1 MGIINNEKY
10 KGDILLGKTFTVD
23 PISKRRLEN
32 LGEEDRYYIH
42 NHHEPIITEEQFERA
57 QEIRNRRNGNRKHNV
72 IPGNVRSSA
81 DSLHLVVWW
90 NVDFAVLIFHAD
102 AGIVVLNIKRQY
114 GSVLSQRRKEK
125 DFVLIVRVFRNR

>member
-42 NHHEPIITEEQFERA
+42 DHHEPIITEEQFERA
-57 QEIRNRRNGNRKHNV
+57 QEMRRRRNGNRKCGV
-72 IPGNVRSSA
+72 TPGNSCSSR
-81 DSLHLVVWW
+81 
-90 NVDFAVLIFHAD
+90 FI
-102 AGIVVLNIKRQY
+102 GIIC
-114 GSVLSQRRKEK
+114 
-125 DFVLIVRVFRNR
+125 I